1 MSVLVP
7 LAVDGDA
14 ALARLN
20 PVAKVTA
27 AGIVTLGM
35 LLSLDPVTPAIV
47 LVAEAIAFPF
57 TGVRFRT
64 LLRRCWPLLIGIGG
78 VVVANLIAVQGG
90 EVLLEIGPIDITSD
104 AVASAGTVALRL
116 LALTLPG
123 ILVLAVTDPMDLA
136 DALVQQWRVP
146 ARFAYGA
153 LAALR
158 LLPLLSADWHM
169 IGRARRARGLDPGRS
184 PVAHL
189 RAFGGQVFAVLVAAV
204 RRGVRLAAAMDA
216 RGFGAT
222 GVERTV
228 ARSQPMRPADW
239 LLVAA
244 TAVTVAGAIAV
255 SVALGTWRLPFA

>member
-20 PVAKVTA
+20 PVAKVTS

-57 TGVRFRT
+57 TGLRFRT

-104 AVASAGTVALRL
+104 AVTSAGTVALRL

-123 ILVLAVTDPMDLA
+123 IVVLAVTDPMDLA

-222 GVERTV
+222 GVVRTV
-228 ARSQPMRPADW
+228 ARSQPIRPADW